1 MKKRRISKSLALVF
15 ALIVTCLQ
23 ASSGAE
29 SPPDSLSVKPKEDEG
44 RVRGA
49 VLRSIALPG
58 WGQFY
63 NGKRVK
69 GSVIATVEVAS
80 AVAWAVR
87 REQIKDRG
95 IQARN
100 IYLFSTIGIA
110 LYGIADAYVDAH
122 LSRVNW
128 AEIEAGVDENGAA
141 KFRLKVAF

>member
-1 MKKRRISKSLALVF
+1 MKIRHKIPALIF

-23 ASSGAE
+23 ASSSAE

-80 AVAWAVR
+80 AVAWVVR